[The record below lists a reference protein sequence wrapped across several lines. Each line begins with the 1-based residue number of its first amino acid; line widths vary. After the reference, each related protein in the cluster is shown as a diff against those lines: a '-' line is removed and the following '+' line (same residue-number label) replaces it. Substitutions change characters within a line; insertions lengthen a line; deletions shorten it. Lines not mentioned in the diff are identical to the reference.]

1 MNITSARLCSKCF
14 EGINL
19 FHLHG
24 YYYTI
29 IPIRNLKERDLV
41 SYLRFLVSTDGAGI
55 SNQAF
60 IHSFI
65 HVFISLT
72 VQSIFIVCLLQY
84 T

>member
-1 MNITSARLCSKCF
+1 MNVTSARLCSECF

-24 YYYTI
+24 YYTI
-29 IPIRNLKERDLV
+29 IWMRNLKQRDLV
-41 SYLRFLVSTDGAGI
+41 SYLRFLVSADGAGI

-60 IHSFI
+60 THSFI
-65 HVFISLT
+65 HMFISLAA
-72 VQSIFIVCLLQY
+72 QSIFIVCLLQY

>member
-1 MNITSARLCSKCF
+1 MNVTSARLCSKCF

-29 IPIRNLKERDLV
+29 IPMRNLKQRDLV
-41 SYLRFLVSTDGAGI
+41 SYLRFLVQMELEFQTRHS
-55 SNQAF
+55 F

-65 HVFISLT
+65 HVFISLA
-72 VQSIFIVCLLQY
+72 VNQYLLCV
-84 T
+84 